1 MRRVLSNGSFL
12 RFYLLLGIALLVVFI
27 IALAGRSFIEQVRR
41 EDYREQLAALPM
53 SLMTQQLAATPVEQ
67 RHALI
72 ERFSEQ
78 LDLQLTLQPI
88 NEAELGY
95 FERSRLEQGKI
106 LVAESPW
113 LLQQRLPS
121 GTWLL
126 QARLGDWSEHQWHGS
141 IELLGEWLAA
151 TPAEERD
158 ARIAQL
164 RQGSW
169 PLQLLSSLPVGLTAQ
184 QQAQLASGNVIT
196 KLVSDKLSITLL
208 YQVPSQ
214 QLPSEQLPSESQW
227 LQAGPL
233 SRGDTLPL
241 NLHLPLLVGLMIV
254 LSLIIYLIMRSIE
267 ARMARLELAATR
279 IASGRLETRVK
290 VESGDFLG
298 RLGMAFNGMAN
309 QVQSLLRGQQEM
321 IRAVSHELRTPV
333 ARIRFAVQMVE
344 DMTDQPAIR
353 RQLQGID
360 ADIAE
365 LDELVDEILTYARLG
380 GETVNGAELETAL
393 VECRGMAE
401 RVIDT
406 LSPLHKGLTL
416 TLAHGPEIELL
427 AEPRYL
433 QRAVQNLVGNACR
446 HAKSQVVIQLWDE
459 PNLVRIDVEDDGPG
473 IPPEARA
480 DIFKPFA
487 RLDDSRARSSG
498 GYGLGLSI
506 VQKIMAGHGGSVT
519 IDTSPTLGGA
529 RFTLLVPRRD
539 PPV

>member
-1 MRRVLSNGSFL
+1 MRRVLGHGAFF
-12 RFYLLLGIALLVVFI
+12 RFYLLLGLALCAIFLIALV
-27 IALAGRSFIEQVRR
+27 GRTFIEQVRQQ
-41 EDYREQLAALPM
+41 DYREQLAALPM
-53 SLMTQQLAATPVEQ
+53 SLMTQQLAPLPAADREA
-67 RHALI
+67 ALAH
-72 ERFSEQ
+72 FSNQ
-78 LDLQLTLQPI
+78 LGMQLSLKRI
-88 NEAELGY
+88 DGAGLGY
-95 FERSRLEQGKI
+95 FKRSRVERGGV

-113 LLQQRLPS
+113 LLRQRIPNEPLMLEA
-121 GTWLL
+121 TL
-126 QARLGDWSEHQWHGS
+126 ATWSEQQWQGS
-141 IELLGEWLAA
+141 MVLLGEWLGSIPHEARAEAVAA
-151 TPAEERD
+151 LPS
-158 ARIAQL
+158 
-164 RQGSW
+164 GSW
-169 PLQLLSSLPVGLTAQ
+169 PLALLSAPPADLSSTQL
-184 QQAQLASGNVIT
+184 AQLASGSIVT
-196 KLVSDKLSITLL
+196 RLESQKLLLTLL
-208 YQVPSQ
+208 YQ
-214 QLPSEQLPSESQW
+214 LPGEQQW
-227 LQAGPL
+227 LQAGPT
-233 SRGDTLPL
+233 SRGDTLPISV
-241 NLHLPLLVGLMIV
+241 HLPLLAGLMVV

-344 DMTDQPAIR
+344 DMTDKPAIR

-360 ADIAE
+360 ADITE

-380 GETVNGAELETAL
+380 GESMSSVELEMVL
-393 VECRGMAE
+393 VEGRAMAK

-406 LSPLHKGLTL
+406 LSPLHQTRILTL
-416 TLAHGPEIELL
+416 DADAEVELF

-433 QRAVQNLVGNACR
+433 QRALQNLVSNACR
-446 HAKSQVVIQLWDE
+446 YGKSQVVIRLWDE
-459 PNLVRIDVEDDGPG
+459 PHLARIDIEDDGPG
-473 IPPEARA
+473 IPPEARN

-519 IDTSPTLGGA
+519 VDTSPTLGGA
-529 RFTLLVPRRD
+529 RFTLLIPRREL
-539 PPV
+539 PA

>member
-1 MRRVLSNGSFL
+1 MRRVLGHGTFL
-12 RFYLLLGIALLVVFI
+12 RFYLLLGLALCVVFFIALG
-27 IALAGRSFIEQVRR
+27 GRSFIEQVRR

-53 SLMTQQLAATPVEQ
+53 SLMTQQLADVPME
-67 RHALI
+67 
-72 ERFSEQ
+72 EREVLLGEFSEQ
-78 LDLQLTLQPI
+78 LGMQLALRSLS
-88 NEAELGY
+88 EAPLGY
-95 FERSRLEQGKI
+95 FERARIERGTV
-106 LVAESPW
+106 LVSEEPW
-113 LLQQRLPS
+113 QLRQRLPTSSS
-121 GTWLL
+121 GEQWMLEATF
-126 QARLGDWSEHQWHGS
+126 GSWSERQWQGS
-141 IELLGEWLAA
+141 MVLLGEWLAEM
-151 TPAEERD
+151 PAEDRLT
-158 ARIAQL
+158 ALTRL
-164 RQGSW
+164 RPGSW
-169 PLQLLSSLPVGLTAQ
+169 PLSLLNALPDDLTTEQQFQLTLG
-184 QQAQLASGNVIT
+184 GVIT
-196 KLVSDKLSITLL
+196 RLVSDKLSITLL
-208 YQVPSQ
+208 YQ
-214 QLPSEQLPSESQW
+214 LPNDADDAEQW
-227 LQAGPL
+227 LQAGPI

-241 NLHLPLLVGLMIV
+241 NLHLPLLVALMVV
-254 LSLIIYLIMRSIE
+254 LSLIVYLIMRSIE
-267 ARMARLELAATR
+267 SRMARLELAATR

-344 DMTDQPAIR
+344 DMTDQPAIQ

-380 GETVNGAELETAL
+380 GETVNGAELEMAL
-393 VECRGMAE
+393 VECRAMAE

-406 LSPLHKGLTL
+406 LAPLHSGQQLTL
-416 TLAHGPEIELL
+416 VPGPDIELL

-433 QRAVQNLVGNACR
+433 QRALQNLVGNACR
-446 HAKSQVVIQLWDE
+446 YGKSQVVIRLWDE
-459 PNLVRIDVEDDGPG
+459 PHLVRIDVEDDGPG
-473 IPPEARA
+473 IPFEARA

-519 IDTSPTLGGA
+519 VDSSPALGGA
-529 RFTLLVPRRD
+529 RFTLLIPRRD
-539 PPV
+539 SPV

>member
-1 MRRVLSNGSFL
+1 MQRVLSSGSFL
-12 RFYLLLGIALLVVFI
+12 RFYVLLGLALLVVFV

-53 SLMTQQLAATPVEQ
+53 SLMTQRLADIPAAERGP
-67 RHALI
+67 LL
-72 ERFSEQ
+72 ERFSER
-78 LDLQLTLQPI
+78 LALQLTLIPVSD
-88 NEAELGY
+88 AELSY
-95 FERSRLEQGKI
+95 FERERLEKGKI
-106 LVAESPW
+106 LVTESPW
-113 LLQQRLPS
+113 LLQQRLP
-121 GTWLL
+121 GEAQLL
-126 QARLGDWSEHQWHGS
+126 QARLNDWNEHQWHGS
-141 IELLGEWLAA
+141 VALLGDWLANQ
-151 TPAEERD
+151 PEGERESRL
-158 ARIAQL
+158 AAL
-164 RQGSW
+164 SPGSW
-169 PLQLLSSLPVGLTAQ
+169 PLQLIDALPAELTAT
-184 QQAQLASGNVIT
+184 QQAQLTSGSVVT
-196 KLVSDKLSITLL
+196 RLLSDQLSVTLL
-208 YQVPSQ
+208 YQ
-214 QLPSEQLPSESQW
+214 LPGEAEW
-227 LQAGPL
+227 LQAGPI
-233 SRGDTLPL
+233 SRGDTLPP

-365 LDELVDEILTYARLG
+365 LDDLVDEILTYARLG
-380 GETVNGAELETAL
+380 GESVNGAELDTSL
-393 VECRGMAE
+393 VECRAMAE

-416 TLAHGPEIELL
+416 SLAPGPEIELM

-446 HAKSQVVIQLWDE
+446 HAESSVLIQLWDE
-459 PNLVRIDVEDDGPG
+459 PSLVRIDVEDDGPG
-473 IPPEARA
+473 IAPEARA

-519 IDTSPTLGGA
+519 IDTSPNLGGA

-539 PPV
+539 PLA

>member
-1 MRRVLSNGSFL
+1 MRRVLGHGSFL
-12 RFYLLLGIALLVVFI
+12 RFYLLLGLALCVVFFIALG
-27 IALAGRSFIEQVRR
+27 GRSFIEQVRR

-53 SLMTQQLAATPVEQ
+53 SLMTQQLASSQVAE
-67 RHALI
+67 REASLA
-72 ERFSEQ
+72 RFSEQ
-78 LDLQLTLQPI
+78 LGMQLSLQRI
-88 NEAELGY
+88 EDAELNY
-95 FERSRLEQGKI
+95 FERSRVERGSVLVTGDPWKLRQRIPNDEWMLEATFAAWSEQQWQGSMVLI
-106 LVAESPW
+106 
-113 LLQQRLPS
+113 
-121 GTWLL
+121 
-126 QARLGDWSEHQWHGS
+126 GDW
-141 IELLGEWLAA
+141 LASMPPEA
-151 TPAEERD
+151 RAD
-158 ARIAQL
+158 ALASL
-164 RQGSW
+164 NTGSW
-169 PLQLLSSLPVGLTAQ
+169 PLSLLVTAPHGLTSEQ
-184 QQAQLASGNVIT
+184 QFQLALGGVLT
-196 KLVSDKLSITLL
+196 RLVSDKLSLL
-208 YQVPSQ
+208 LIY
-214 QLPSEQLPSESQW
+214 QLPGENQW
-227 LQAGPL
+227 LQAGPT
-233 SRGDTLPL
+233 SRGDTLPV
-241 NLHLPLLVGLMIV
+241 NLHLPLLVGLMVV

-298 RLGMAFNGMAN
+298 RVGMAFNGMAN

-380 GETVNGAELETAL
+380 GESINGVELEMAL
-393 VECRGMAE
+393 VECRAMAE

-406 LSPLHKGLTL
+406 LSPLHQSLSLTL
-416 TLAHGPEIELL
+416 ESNSEVELY

-433 QRAVQNLVGNACR
+433 QRALQNLVSNACR
-446 HAKSQVVIQLWDE
+446 HAKSHVVIRLCDE
-459 PNLVRIDVEDDGPG
+459 PHLVRIDIEDDGPG
-473 IPPEARA
+473 IPPEARG

-487 RLDDSRARSSG
+487 RLDNSRARSSG

-519 IDTSPTLGGA
+519 VDTSPTLGGA
-529 RFTLLVPRRD
+529 RFTLLIPRRES
-539 PPV
+539 PA

>member
-1 MRRVLSNGSFL
+1 MRRVLSHGSFL
-12 RFYLLLGIALLVVFI
+12 RFYLLLGLALCVVFLIALG
-27 IALAGRSFIEQVRR
+27 GRSFIEQVRR

-53 SLMTQQLAATPVEQ
+53 SLMTQQLAVLPMEQ
-67 RHALI
+67 RE
-72 ERFSEQ
+72 ERLGQFSETLGMQ
-78 LDLQLTLQPI
+78 LSLRSLQET
-88 NEAELGY
+88 ELGY
-95 FERSRLEQGKI
+95 FERTRIERGRVI
-106 LVAESPW
+106 VTESPW
-113 LLQQRLPS
+113 RLRQRLPPGS
-121 GTWLL
+121 AEESWMLEATL
-126 QARLGDWSEHQWHGS
+126 AAWSERQWQGS
-141 IELLGEWLAA
+141 LVLLGEWLAA
-151 TPAEERD
+151 IPPNERT
-158 ARIAQL
+158 AAIASL
-164 RQGSW
+164 RAGSW
-169 PLQLLSSLPVGLTAQ
+169 PLTLLSTLPDDLTLEQ
-184 QQAQLASGNVIT
+184 QFQLTLGGVLTRLAT
-196 KLVSDKLSITLL
+196 DKLAITLL
-208 YQVPSQ
+208 YQ
-214 QLPSEQLPSESQW
+214 LPDESQW
-227 LQAGPL
+227 VQAGPIT
-233 SRGDTLPL
+233 RGDTLPL

-298 RLGMAFNGMAN
+298 RVGMAFNGMAN
-309 QVQSLLRGQQEM
+309 QVQTLLRGQQEM

-380 GETVNGAELETAL
+380 GETINGAELEMAL
-393 VECRGMAE
+393 VECRAMAE

-406 LSPLHKGLTL
+406 LSPLHKGLRL
-416 TLAHGPEIELL
+416 TLDPGADIELY

-433 QRAVQNLVGNACR
+433 QRALQNLVGNACR
-446 HAKSQVVIQLWDE
+446 YGKSQVVIRLCDE

-473 IPPEARA
+473 IPLEARG

-506 VQKIMAGHGGSVT
+506 VQKIVAGHGGSVT
-519 IDTSPTLGGA
+519 VDTSPALGGA
-529 RFTLLVPRRD
+529 RFTLLIPRRD
-539 PPV
+539 LPA

>member
-1 MRRVLSNGSFL
+1 MRQVLSNGSFL
-12 RFYLLLGIALLVVFI
+12 RFYVLLGLALVVVFA

-41 EDYREQLAALPM
+41 EDYREQLATLPM
-53 SLMTQQLAATPVEQ
+53 SLMSRQLADTAVDQ
-67 RHALI
+67 REALLNSLA
-72 ERFSEQ
+72 ER
-78 LDLQLTLQPI
+78 LDIQLTLLPI
-88 NEAELGY
+88 NDADLGY
-95 FERSRLEQGKI
+95 FERARLEQGKV
-106 LVAESPW
+106 LVAENPW
-113 LLQQRLPS
+113 LLQQRLP
-121 GTWLL
+121 GETWLL
-126 QARLGDWSEHQWHGS
+126 QARLDDWSEHQWYGS
-141 IELLGEWLAA
+141 IILVGEWLAGQPLEQR
-151 TPAEERD
+151 TSRLQE
-158 ARIAQL
+158 L
-164 RQGSW
+164 RSGSW
-169 PLQLLSSLPVGLTAQ
+169 PLELLSTLPASLTAEQ
-184 QQAQLASGNVIT
+184 QVQLASGNVVT
-196 KLVSDKLSITLL
+196 RLVSDKLSITLL
-208 YQVPSQ
+208 YQ
-214 QLPSEQLPSESQW
+214 LPGESEW
-227 LQAGPL
+227 LQAGPI

-393 VECRGMAE
+393 VECRAMAE

-416 TLAHGPEIELL
+416 TLAPGPEIELL

-433 QRAVQNLVGNACR
+433 QRALQNLVGNACR
-446 HAKSQVVIQLWDE
+446 HAKSSVVIQLWDE

-473 IPPEARA
+473 IPPEART

-506 VQKIMAGHGGSVT
+506 VQKIMAGHRGSVT

-539 PPV
+539 PLV

>member
-12 RFYLLLGIALLVVFI
+12 RFYVLLGVALLVVFI

-53 SLMTQQLAATPVEQ
+53 SLMTQQLAGTPIKQ
-67 RHALI
+67 RQDLLENVA
-72 ERFSEQ
+72 EQ
-78 LDLQLTLQPI
+78 LALELTLLPMS
-88 NEAELGY
+88 EARLGY
-95 FERSRLEQGKI
+95 FERLRLEQGKL
-106 LVAESPW
+106 LVAEKPW
-113 LLQQRLPS
+113 LLQQRLPDDN
-121 GTWLL
+121 WLL
-126 QARLGDWSEHQWHGS
+126 QARLDDWSEQQWEGS
-141 IELLGEWLAA
+141 ITLLGDWLGAMPSESREA
-151 TPAEERD
+151 YMAE
-158 ARIAQL
+158 L
-164 RQGSW
+164 SQGSW
-169 PLQLLSSLPVGLTAQ
+169 PLTLLTTLPDNLTAQ
-184 QQAQLASGNVIT
+184 SQTQLANGNVVTQMI
-196 KLVSDKLSITLL
+196 SDELSIAML
-208 YQVPSQ
+208 YQ
-214 QLPSEQLPSESQW
+214 LPGETTW
-227 LQAGPL
+227 LQAGPI
-233 SRGDTLPL
+233 SRGNTLPP
-241 NLHLPLLVGLMIV
+241 NLHLPLLVGLMLV

-380 GETVNGAELETAL
+380 GESVNGAELETAD
-393 VECRGMAE
+393 VECRAMAE
-401 RVIDT
+401 RVINT

-416 TLAHGPEIELL
+416 ELAPGPEIELL

-433 QRAVQNLVGNACR
+433 QRALQNLVSNACR
-446 HAKSQVVIQLWDE
+446 HAQSRVSILLWDE
-459 PNLVRIDVEDDGPG
+459 PHLVRIDVEDDGPG

-519 IDTSPTLGGA
+519 VDTSPNLGGA

-539 PPV
+539 PLV

>member
-1 MRRVLSNGSFL
+1 MRRVLGHGTFL
-12 RFYLLLGIALLVVFI
+12 RFYLLLGLALCVVFFIALG
-27 IALAGRSFIEQVRR
+27 GRSFIEQVRR

-53 SLMTQQLAATPVEQ
+53 SLMTQQLADVPME
-67 RHALI
+67 
-72 ERFSEQ
+72 EREVLLGEFSEQ
-78 LDLQLTLQPI
+78 LGMQLALRSLS
-88 NEAELGY
+88 EAPLGY
-95 FERSRLEQGKI
+95 FERARIERGTV
-106 LVAESPW
+106 LVSEEPW
-113 LLQQRLPS
+113 QLRQRLPTSSS
-121 GTWLL
+121 GEQWMLEATF
-126 QARLGDWSEHQWHGS
+126 GSWSERQWQGS
-141 IELLGEWLAA
+141 MVLLGEWLAEM
-151 TPAEERD
+151 PAEDRLT
-158 ARIAQL
+158 ALTRL
-164 RQGSW
+164 RPGSW
-169 PLQLLSSLPVGLTAQ
+169 PLSLLNALPDDLTTEQQFQLTLG
-184 QQAQLASGNVIT
+184 GVIT
-196 KLVSDKLSITLL
+196 RLVTDKLSITLL
-208 YQVPSQ
+208 YQ
-214 QLPSEQLPSESQW
+214 LPNDADDAEQW
-227 LQAGPL
+227 LQAGPI

-241 NLHLPLLVGLMIV
+241 NLHLPLLVALMVV
-254 LSLIIYLIMRSIE
+254 LSLIVYLIMRSIE
-267 ARMARLELAATR
+267 SRMARLELAATR

-344 DMTDQPAIR
+344 DMTDQPAIQ

-380 GETVNGAELETAL
+380 GETVNGAELEMAL
-393 VECRGMAE
+393 VDCRAMAE

-406 LSPLHKGLTL
+406 LAPLHSGQQLTL
-416 TLAHGPEIELL
+416 VPGPDIELL

-433 QRAVQNLVGNACR
+433 QRALQNLVGNACR
-446 HAKSQVVIQLWDE
+446 YGKSQVVIRLWDE
-459 PNLVRIDVEDDGPG
+459 PHLVRIDVEDDGPG
-473 IPPEARA
+473 IPFEARA

-519 IDTSPTLGGA
+519 VDSSPALGGA
-529 RFTLLVPRRD
+529 RFTLLIPRRD
-539 PPV
+539 SPV

>member
-1 MRRVLSNGSFL
+1 MRRVLGHGTFL
-12 RFYLLLGIALLVVFI
+12 RFYLLLGLALCVVFFIALG
-27 IALAGRSFIEQVRR
+27 GRSFIEQVRR

-53 SLMTQQLAATPVEQ
+53 SLMTQQLADVPME
-67 RHALI
+67 
-72 ERFSEQ
+72 EREVLLGEFSEQ
-78 LDLQLTLQPI
+78 LGMQLALRSLS
-88 NEAELGY
+88 EAPLGY
-95 FERSRLEQGKI
+95 FERARIERGTV
-106 LVAESPW
+106 LVSEEPW
-113 LLQQRLPS
+113 QLRQRLPTSSS
-121 GTWLL
+121 GEQWMLEATF
-126 QARLGDWSEHQWHGS
+126 GSWSERQWQGS
-141 IELLGEWLAA
+141 MVLLGEWLAEM
-151 TPAEERD
+151 PAEDRLT
-158 ARIAQL
+158 ALTRL
-164 RQGSW
+164 RPGSW
-169 PLQLLSSLPVGLTAQ
+169 PLSLLNALPDDLTTEQQFQLTLG
-184 QQAQLASGNVIT
+184 GVIT
-196 KLVSDKLSITLL
+196 RLVSDKLSITLL
-208 YQVPSQ
+208 YQ
-214 QLPSEQLPSESQW
+214 LPNDADDAEQW
-227 LQAGPL
+227 LQAGPI

-241 NLHLPLLVGLMIV
+241 NLHLPLLVALMVV
-254 LSLIIYLIMRSIE
+254 LSLIVYLIMRSIE
-267 ARMARLELAATR
+267 SRMARLELAATR

-344 DMTDQPAIR
+344 DMTDQPAIQ

-380 GETVNGAELETAL
+380 GETVNGAELEMAL
-393 VECRGMAE
+393 VDCRAMAE

-406 LSPLHKGLTL
+406 LAPLHSGQQLTL
-416 TLAHGPEIELL
+416 VPGPDIELL

-433 QRAVQNLVGNACR
+433 QRALQNLVGNACR
-446 HAKSQVVIQLWDE
+446 YGKSQVVIRLWDE
-459 PNLVRIDVEDDGPG
+459 PHLVRIDVEDDGPG
-473 IPPEARA
+473 IPFEARA

-519 IDTSPTLGGA
+519 VDSSPALGGA
-529 RFTLLVPRRD
+529 RFTLLIPRRD
-539 PPV
+539 SPV